1 MANDV
6 GITPQT
12 IFRISAEG
20 ATGAVHLSAEAWRVL
35 TQVNG
40 SRSIGEIATN
50 LNADAAQIVRTA
62 VDLFRLGLLAADKQ
76 STVPVR
82 TTVNGVFFENIE
94 KEFVRV
100 IGPIGPILIEEE
112 IANLGEGRENFPRDK
127 VAMLV
132 ERVSAQIADEKKRVN
147 FQRIMLEAIRKL

>member
-6 GITPQT
+6 SISPQT
-12 IFRISAEG
+12 IFRISTDG
-20 ATGAVHLSAEAWRVL
+20 ATGEVHLSAESWRVL
-35 TQVNG
+35 TQVDG
-40 SRSIGEIATN
+40 SRSIGEIATS
-50 LNADAAQIVRTA
+50 LNIDAAQTARTA
-62 VDLFRLGLLAADKQ
+62 EDLFRLGLLALAKQ

-82 TTVNGVFFENIE
+82 TTVNGVFFENIA

-132 ERVSAQIADEKKRVN
+132 ERVSAQINDEKKKVN